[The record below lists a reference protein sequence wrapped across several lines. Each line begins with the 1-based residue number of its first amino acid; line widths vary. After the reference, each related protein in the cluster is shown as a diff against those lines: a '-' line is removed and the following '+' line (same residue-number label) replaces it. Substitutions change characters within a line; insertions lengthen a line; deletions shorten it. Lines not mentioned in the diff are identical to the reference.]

1 MKERTSKLTGFA
13 TLLLFTVMA
22 ACMLLVLLTGA
33 KIYRNLVHNGRKQFE
48 DQTAVQYVITRV
60 RQAKTVEIGEFD
72 GCEALIIPEQIGG
85 DNYLTRIYLHEGYL
99 RELFCAA
106 DAALCAEDG
115 QKLIPAEVLRFSQ
128 EEELLH
134 VWVNSRQVLLHLPD
148 REELP

>member
-33 KIYRNLVHNGRKQFE
+33 KIYRNLVQNGRKQFE